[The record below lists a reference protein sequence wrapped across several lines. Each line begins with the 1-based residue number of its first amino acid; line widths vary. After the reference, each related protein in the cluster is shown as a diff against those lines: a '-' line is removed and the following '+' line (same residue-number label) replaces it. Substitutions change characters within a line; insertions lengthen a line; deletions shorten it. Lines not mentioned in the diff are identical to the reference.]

1 MPERGPSS
9 LLREAREGSDRAL
22 DDLFRQVG
30 PRLLTLIRMRLGP
43 LLRQRIDSQ
52 DVLQA
57 TLLKAFSRL
66 DQFEGSGS
74 NTLMGWLAMIARNE
88 VRDQVAY
95 HKRDRRDVGLDVPLE
110 EQAQRLEADVLN
122 LIRKLELEEQ
132 QARLERALDA
142 LKPEHR
148 EVILLRKY
156 EDLSFEEIGGRLGRS
171 ADACRMLLARAMAAL
186 TRAMPTGDEIEN
198 A

>member
-1 MPERGPSS
+1 
-9 LLREAREGSDRAL
+9 
-22 DDLFRQVG
+22 
-30 PRLLTLIRMRLGP
+30 
-43 LLRQRIDSQ
+43 
-52 DVLQA
+52 
-57 TLLKAFSRL
+57 
-66 DQFEGSGS
+66 
-74 NTLMGWLAMIARNE
+74 
-88 VRDQVAY
+88 
-95 HKRDRRDVGLDVPLE
+95 VPLE

-142 LKPEHR
+142 LKPAHR